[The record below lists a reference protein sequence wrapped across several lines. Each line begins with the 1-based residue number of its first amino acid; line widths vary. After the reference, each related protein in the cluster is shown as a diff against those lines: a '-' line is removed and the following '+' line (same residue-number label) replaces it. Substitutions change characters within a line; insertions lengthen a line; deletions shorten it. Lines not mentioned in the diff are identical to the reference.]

1 MTDAKK
7 VPDQPTQ
14 VIFHYLKAAAF
25 RTIHVDGAI
34 GALTPQGGIHFALY
48 SERPAIPQQVT
59 YQVRPDGAL
68 GEQEAVVSRG
78 GVVRELEVDAIMT
91 LDTAKSLRDWLSRKL
106 SDAEKFVAETGTTES
121 SHRKK

>member
-14 VIFHYLKAAAF
+14 VIFHYLKAPAF

-34 GALTPQGGIHFALY
+34 GAMTPQGGIHFALY
-48 SERPAIPQQVT
+48 SERPAIPQQVA

-68 GEQEAVVSRG
+68 GDQETVVSRG
-78 GVVRELEVDAIMT
+78 GIVRELEVDAIMSIE
-91 LDTAKSLRDWLSRKL
+91 TAKSLHDWLGRKL
-106 SDAEKFVAETGTTES
+106 SDAKRLVAETGTTES